1 MAAIIIPAAHIH
13 RINGTEVVGI
23 FIDITRIYLLNGDL
37 EIKMEV
43 TVSGK
48 KIFIL
53 IVAILLLII
62 LFQNMQAVAFMF
74 FFWQVHI
81 SKFILIFLLLLIGY
95 ILGLITRSGK

>member
-1 MAAIIIPAAHIH
+1 M
-13 RINGTEVVGI
+13 GI
-23 FIDITRIYLLNGDL
+23 FLLNGDL
-37 EIKMEV
+37 EIKTEV

-48 KIFIL
+48 QIFIL
-53 IVAILLLII
+53 IVVILLLII